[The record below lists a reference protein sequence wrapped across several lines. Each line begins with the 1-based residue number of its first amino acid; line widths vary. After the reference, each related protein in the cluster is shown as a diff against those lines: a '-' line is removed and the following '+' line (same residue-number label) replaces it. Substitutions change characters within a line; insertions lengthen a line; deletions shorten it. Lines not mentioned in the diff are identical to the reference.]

1 VEFAPH
7 YKINDA
13 YKNARNMIG
22 VYKVLQHF
30 TKHLFWSFFQMQS
43 VLKAEIKLGF
53 AAKVHRIMDG

>member
-1 VEFAPH
+1 M
-7 YKINDA
+7 NDA